1 MLGKEWSV
9 CSFMLCTKSFC
20 APTMYWTCRDFWEYD
35 REQKARP
42 LVGFFHQ
49 LKCYKR
55 CFSFSFFFF
64 FCLCWLKLIV
74 KVFSSMK
81 SNIILGDVK
90 VMRPIFTETTSSN
103 LIMHFLLHYL
113 LILIIYCYKHH
124 WNNMQKQ
131 VCDLYFPTT

>member
-1 MLGKEWSV
+1 MQQLLGNQIV
-9 CSFMLCTKSFC
+9 
-20 APTMYWTCRDFWEYD
+20 
-35 REQKARP
+35 
-42 LVGFFHQ
+42 VI
-49 LKCYKR
+49 CYKLYMILR
-55 CFSFSFFFF
+55 CCMSEIQATCWLFSSTKVLQKMFFIFFFLFF

-81 SNIILGDVK
+81 SNITLGDVK